1 MIITEKDTTGLV
13 NSQEFTTRRLGIK
26 ASGWSHIA
34 SILRDQLYSDK
45 ILAPIRE
52 YSTNAMDAH
61 VEKGIKNRPIVVK
74 LPNSLSPTFC
84 VRDFG
89 FGMSED
95 KVWDIFANYGE
106 STKRN
111 TNEQVGMLGIGSK
124 SAFAYGDSFLVISFQ
139 GGFKT
144 TYALH
149 VAGSKE
155 GDIVKMGVGHT
166 TEEDGIEVQIPVRK
180 DDIKEFLT
188 RAEKFFKHWDVMPI
202 FEGGKIDMAPV
213 EKLCQGEGWFVPTKG
228 GCSVVIMGN
237 IAYALDRYSIKFS
250 QNGVNNDEESNLDR
264 LFNTGAS
271 FVVPIGSVD
280 VAASRET
287 LQYTDKTIKA
297 IIVASRNTLKEITD
311 MVIER
316 FNKCKTLFEK
326 KCLYV
331 QYNEYDSPMYHLK
344 YILSTGQFKNFTS
357 CFCTDQSETKHGF
370 KVRSFTKSR
379 RGNRKVRGNTLN
391 EYQISCRSNIQYI
404 RLDSADLRPL
414 NRISVLMERDNNTFG
429 KKFSSVYTIEVTNKS
444 LFDKWVKAN
453 QFDIP
458 LIQFA
463 SLPIVKTNELYPSS
477 ARAKTSYVGNVK
489 NGKKI
494 LTVDFTGGTSN
505 KNRYASDPDCF
516 KIAPLVYPTDGG
528 VKIPYI
534 VIDRY
539 RVSTGTGYTSGYTL
553 GQSFVSEC
561 NLMMKML
568 NFKFPTVVAVR
579 PSEVNKLDKKKFV
592 PFSSFITDVILA
604 NSVMCQ
610 SVVNANV
617 SVLTK
622 NYSIEVGGGHHI
634 GRSLLDLMVKK
645 IDLISNKTNV
655 AYLFLTNLES
665 MSKISNSSTNNDAC
679 VSFIKNYTTL
689 NITKMIDSVMG
700 ALIVEGNKFINTYP
714 MIKTMDEYRV
724 VNRDD
729 PKIQNT
735 LFEYVNFVDAHRK
748 PANV

>member
-1 MIITEKDTTGLV
+1 MITTEKDTTGLV

-188 RAEKFFKHWDVMPI
+188 RAEKFFCHWNVMPI
-202 FEGGKIDMAPV
+202 FEGATINMAPL
-213 EKLCQGEGWFVPTKG
+213 EKVCQGEGWFVPTKG
-228 GCSVVIMGN
+228 GSSVVIMGN

-250 QNGVNNDEESNLDR
+250 QNGVNNDEEYNLTR
-264 LFNTGAS
+264 LFNTGVS

-280 VAASRET
+280 VAASRES

-297 IIVASRNTLKEITD
+297 VITAARNALKEISD
-311 MVIER
+311 MVFEK
-316 FNKCKTLFEK
+316 FNKCKTMFEK
-326 KCLYV
+326 KCLFA
-331 QYNEYDSPMYHLK
+331 QYNEYDSPMYHLN
-344 YILSTGQFKNFTS
+344 YILSTGQFKNFNS
-357 CFCTDQSETKHGF
+357 HFSTDQSETKYGF
-370 KVRSFTKSR
+370 KIRSFSKSR
-379 RGNRKVRGNTLN
+379 RGNRKVRGNTHN

-404 RLDSADLRPL
+404 QLNSSDLRPL

-429 KKFSSVYTIEVTNKS
+429 KKFASVYTIEVTNKS
-444 LFDKWVKAN
+444 LFDKWVKDT

-458 LIQFA
+458 LIPFA
-463 SLPIVKTNELYPSS
+463 SLPIVKTNELYPST

-494 LTVDFTGGTSN
+494 LTVDFIGTTPV
-505 KNRYASDPDCF
+505 NRYASDSDCF
-516 KIAPLVYPTDGG
+516 KIEPLVYPTDGG
-528 VKIPYI
+528 AKIPYI

-539 RVSTGTGYTSGYTL
+539 RVSTGAGSTSGS
-553 GQSFVSEC
+553 SFVSEC
-561 NLMMKML
+561 NMMMKML
-568 NFKFPTVVAVR
+568 NFKLPTVVAVR

-604 NSVMCQ
+604 NTVMVQ
-610 SVVNANV
+610 SVVNANI
-617 SVLTK
+617 SVLTN
-622 NYSIEVGGGHHI
+622 NYRIKVGKGHEI
-634 GRSLLDLMVKK
+634 SRSLLNLMIKK
-645 IDLISNKTNV
+645 IHLISNKTNV
-655 AYLFLTNLES
+655 AYLFLTNLKS
-665 MSKISNSSTNNDAC
+665 MSNISNKTTNNDEC

-689 NITKMIDSVMG
+689 NISKMVDSVVG
-700 ALIVEGNKFINTYP
+700 SLVVEGVKFVETYP
-714 MIKTMDEYRV
+714 MIGTMDEYRV
-724 VNRDD
+724 VNLSDSKVHD
-729 PKIQNT
+729 T
-735 LFEYVNFVDAHRK
+735 LIDYINFVDAHGK
-748 PANV
+748 SANV

>member
-202 FEGGKIDMAPV
+202 FEGGTIDMTPV
-213 EKLCQGEGWFVPTKG
+213 EKVCQGEGWFVPTKG
-228 GCSVVIMGN
+228 GSSVVIMGN
-237 IAYALDRYSIKFS
+237 IAYVLDRYSIKFS
-250 QNGVNNDEESNLDR
+250 QNGVNNDEEYNLVR

-297 IIVASRNTLKEITD
+297 IIEASRNTLKEITD
-311 MVIER
+311 MVLER
-316 FNKCKTLFEK
+316 FNKCKTMFEK
-326 KCLYV
+326 KCLIA
-331 QYNEYDSPMYHLK
+331 QYNDYDSPMYHLN

-357 CFCTDQSETKHGF
+357 SFNTDQSETKHGF
-370 KVRSFTKSR
+370 KVRSFAKSR
-379 RGNRKVRGNTLN
+379 RGNRKVRGSTHN
-391 EYQISCRSNIQYI
+391 EYQISCRSNFQYI
-404 RLDSADLRPL
+404 QLDSADLRPL

-444 LFDKWVKAN
+444 LFNKWVTAN

-463 SLPIVKTNELYPSS
+463 SLPIVKTNELYPST

-494 LTVDFTGGTSN
+494 LTVDFTVGTN
-505 KNRYASDPDCF
+505 LNRYALDSDCF
-516 KIAPLVYPTDGG
+516 KIEPLVYPTDGG

-539 RVSTGTGYTSGYTL
+539 RVSTGTGSGSTSGH
-553 GQSFVSEC
+553 SFVSEC

-568 NFKFPTVVAVR
+568 NFTLPTVVAVR

-604 NSVMCQ
+604 NPVMVQ

-617 SVLTK
+617 SVLAN
-622 NYSIEVGGGHHI
+622 NYSIKVGDGHQI

-645 IDLISNKTNV
+645 INLISNKTNV
-655 AYLFLTNLES
+655 AYLFLTNLKS
-665 MSKISNSSTNNDAC
+665 MSKISNRSTNDDSC

-689 NITKMIDSVMG
+689 NITKMVDSVIG
-700 ALIVEGNKFINTYP
+700 SLIVEGNKFVNTYP
-714 MIKTMDEYRV
+714 MITTMDEYRV
-724 VNRDD
+724 VNRCND

-748 PANV
+748 SDNV

>member
-144 TYALH
+144 TYSLH

-166 TEEDGIEVQIPVRK
+166 TEEDGIEVQIPVRRY
-180 DDIKEFLT
+180 DIKEFIT
-188 RAEKFFKHWDVMPI
+188 RAEKFFKHWNVMPI
-202 FEGGKIDMAPV
+202 FEGGTIDTSPV
-213 EKLCQGEGWFVPTKG
+213 EKLCHGESWFVPTKG
-228 GCSVVIMGN
+228 VSSVVIMGN
-237 IAYALDRYSIKFS
+237 IAYDLDRYSIKFS
-250 QNGVNNDEESNLDR
+250 QNGVNTDEENNLVR

-271 FVVPIGSVD
+271 FIVPIGSVD
-280 VAASRET
+280 VAASREK

-297 IIVASRNTLKEITD
+297 IIAALRNTFKEIVD
-311 MVIER
+311 MVIEH

-326 KCLYV
+326 KCLYAK
-331 QYNEYDSPMYHLK
+331 YNEYDSPMYHLN
-344 YILSTGQFKNFTS
+344 YITNTVCKFKNFTS
-357 CFCTDQSETKHGF
+357 YFNTQADQSETRHGF
-370 KVRSFTKSR
+370 KVRSFAKSH
-379 RGNRKVRGNTLN
+379 RGNRKVRDTRRN
-391 EYQISCRSNIQYI
+391 EYQINCRSNIQYI
-404 RLDSADLRPL
+404 RLESADLRPL
-414 NRISVLMERDNNTFG
+414 DRISVLMERDNNTFG
-429 KKFSSVYTIEVTNKS
+429 KKFSLVYTIEVTNKS
-444 LFDKWVKAN
+444 LFDEWVKAN

-494 LTVDFTGGTSN
+494 LTVDFTGGRRG
-505 KNRYASDPDCF
+505 NRYASDSDCF

-539 RVSTGTGYTSGYTL
+539 RVSTGTGSKSGH
-553 GQSFVSEC
+553 SFVSEC

-568 NFKFPTVVAVR
+568 NFTLPTVVAVR
-579 PSEVNKLDKKKFV
+579 SSEVNKLDNKKFV

-604 NSVMCQ
+604 NPVMVQ
-610 SVVNANV
+610 SVVNDYF
-617 SVLTK
+617 SV
-622 NYSIEVGGGHHI
+622 NYSIKLGDGHQI

-655 AYLFLTNLES
+655 AYLFLTNLKS
-665 MSKISNSSTNNDAC
+665 MSKISNSSTNNDAYEC

-689 NITKMIDSVMG
+689 NITKMVDSVMG
-700 ALIVEGNKFINTYP
+700 PLIVEGNKFVNTYP
-714 MIKTMDEYRV
+714 MIKIMNWYRAEHSST
-724 VNRDD
+724 D
-729 PKIQNT
+729 PKIQNI
-735 LFEYVNFVDAHRK
+735 LFEYLNFVDAHRK